1 MYTIQTVI
9 LYVGTG
15 TYSYIETVI
24 NIRWLVFVSLLFF
37 IALITLNQATVV
49 MYWRL
54 ELDNSCVTCVI
65 IFI

>member
-9 LYVGTG
+9 LYVRTG